1 MPTSGWSRTYTIAAA
16 LIGLLMVVGIGAT
29 SVLWANDAEPPRS
42 PTVAQTSIPHSSPKS
57 TRTTAKPKAM
67 QTDPLTGGTINNN
80 PVIAVKVENITAARP
95 QVGLHAADIVFV
107 QEVEGGQTRLISIY
121 HTRFPKRVGPVRSAR
136 TTDALLLPV
145 FGKPGLVYSGANRRV
160 QRKIDSISVVPI
172 LRTTRD
178 SRRRVPHNVFV
189 DLQRI
194 SQTTNVGKAKPIG
207 WTFRAE
213 DGRWADAAT
222 AKTFKTRVGH
232 DTFAFEHGAG
242 GYLVRWNGRQYADGD
257 SGRLARA
264 DNVVIMQVRNRP
276 DGNRDVNGVPS
287 VRSETVGQ
295 GRVTIYRDGKKLS
308 GSWKRVK
315 LSAPLRFVD
324 KFGKEISLTPGK
336 TWLTLSG

>member
-1 MPTSGWSRTYTIAAA
+1 MPTSGWSRAHAIAAA
-16 LIGLLMVVGIGAT
+16 VIALLMVVGIGAA
-29 SVLWANDAEPPRS
+29 SALWANDAGPSPS
-42 PTVAQTSIPHSSPKS
+42 PTLGQTATPHSSPKFK
-57 TRTTAKPKAM
+57 TAKPKAK
-67 QTDPLTGGTINNN
+67 QIDPLTGGAVNNN

-107 QEVEGGQTRLISIY
+107 QEVEGGQTRLISVY

-160 QRKIDSISVVPI
+160 QRKINSVSVVPI

-178 SRRRVPHNVFV
+178 SRRRAPHNVFV
-189 DLQRI
+189 NLQRI
-194 SQTTNVGKAKPIG
+194 GASTNLGQAKPIG

-213 DGRWADAAT
+213 DGRWAAAAA
-222 AKTFKTRVGH
+222 AKTIKTRVGQ
-232 DTFAFEHGAG
+232 DTFAFEYGTG
-242 GYLVRWNGRQYADGD
+242 GYLVRWNERQYADGD
-257 SGRLARA
+257 SGRLVRA

-295 GRVTIYRDGKKLS
+295 GSVTIYRDGRKMG
-308 GSWKRVK
+308 GSWKRVS
-315 LSAPLRFVD
+315 LSAPLQFVD
-324 KFGKEISLTPGK
+324 KSGKQISLSPGK

>member
-1 MPTSGWSRTYTIAAA
+1 
-16 LIGLLMVVGIGAT
+16 
-29 SVLWANDAEPPRS
+29 
-42 PTVAQTSIPHSSPKS
+42 
-57 TRTTAKPKAM
+57 M
-67 QTDPLTGGTINNN
+67 QTDPLTGGAVNNN

-107 QEVEGGQTRLISIY
+107 QEVEGGQTRLISVY

-160 QRKIDSISVVPI
+160 QRKINSVSVVPI

-178 SRRRVPHNVFV
+178 SRRRAPHNVFV

-194 SQTTNVGKAKPIG
+194 GASIHVGKAKPIG
-207 WTFRAE
+207 WTFGAE
-213 DGRWADAAT
+213 DGRWAAAAT
-222 AKTFKTRVGH
+222 AETIKSRVGH
-232 DTFAFEHGAG
+232 DTFAFEHGTG
-242 GYLVRWNGRQYADGD
+242 GYLVRWNGRHYADGD
-257 SGRLARA
+257 SGKLVRA

-295 GRVTIYRDGKKLS
+295 GGVTIYRDGKKL
-308 GSWKRVK
+308 GGRWKRLN
-315 LSAPLRFVD
+315 LSAPLQFVD
-324 KFGKEISLTPGK
+324 QSGKEISLSPGK
-336 TWLTLSG
+336 TWVTLSG

>member
-1 MPTSGWSRTYTIAAA
+1 
-16 LIGLLMVVGIGAT
+16 VVGIGAA
-29 SVLWANDAEPPRS
+29 SALRANDAGPSSS
-42 PTVAQTSIPHSSPKS
+42 PTVGQTATPHLSPKS
-57 TRTTAKPKAM
+57 TGTTARPKAT
-67 QTDPLTGGTINNN
+67 QTDPLTGGAVNDN

-107 QEVEGGQTRLISIY
+107 QEVEGGQTRLISVY

-160 QRKIDSISVVPI
+160 QRKINSVSIVPI
-172 LRTTRD
+172 LRATRD
-178 SRRRVPHNVFV
+178 SRRRAPHNVFV

-194 SQTTNVGKAKPIG
+194 GASTKVGKAKPIG
-207 WTFRAE
+207 WAFLAE
-213 DGRWADAAT
+213 DGRWADATT
-222 AKTFKTRVGH
+222 AKTIKTKVGH
-232 DTFAFEHGAG
+232 DTFTSEYGTG

-257 SGRLARA
+257 SGRLVRA

-295 GRVTIYRDGKKLS
+295 GRVTIYRDGKTLG
-308 GSWKRVK
+308 GSWKRVN
-315 LSAPLRFVD
+315 LSAPLQFVD
-324 KFGKEISLTPGK
+324 NSGKEISLSPGK